1 MTPFLLSP
9 GNINVSLG
17 DQLAAA
23 SGPFVKIAD
32 FLNEKFLGPMEPV
45 ADILETEFSIAGLDL
60 LGAGKLHNIIDLGKG
75 GTPNGKVTEWVNLYN
90 GINSVVDSVAAIGN
104 SGQISVP
111 TTTFYPTKNHGQLGE
126 VPAKKHRNL
135 GVATPNKIPT
145 KKHRRVGIATASK
158 VPAKNIGHLGSSISL
173 ISIMQQIRKSQNARR
188 NKPNKPEWGLRMYQS
203 QVLSMV
209 HWRDQYQAVAQLK
222 KWDQQSQTLAKLQ

>member
-32 FLNEKFLGPMEPV
+32 FLNEKLLGPMEPV

-111 TTTFYPTKNHGQLGE
+111 TTTFLSD
-126 VPAKKHRNL
+126 KKPWTI
-135 GVATPNKIPT
+135 GGGSG
-145 KKHRRVGIATASK
+145 KKTSK
-158 VPAKNIGHLGSSISL
+158 SGSS
-173 ISIMQQIRKSQNARR
+173 NAKQDSEQKTTTSR
-188 NKPNKPEWGLRMYQS
+188 NTNHKQDS
-203 QVLSMV
+203 S
-209 HWRDQYQAVAQLK
+209 K
-222 KWDQQSQTLAKLQ
+222 KT